1 MAKYNISLRGLKQC
15 LEHFDNYGGY
25 WYETK
30 NWQIAHGGYDLT
42 WQLYWKDPQ
51 YGIVAVVDCVNGRY
65 LENDCLDD
73 DVFNRIVKVVK
84 SVFEYTNF
92 VIRNID

>member
-1 MAKYNISLRGLKQC
+1 MAEYNISLRGLKQC
-15 LEHFDNYGGY
+15 LEHFDNYGCR

-30 NWQIAHGGYDLT
+30 NWKIAHGGYDLT
-42 WQLYWKDPQ
+42 WQLYWKDPH
-51 YGIVAVVDCVNGRY
+51 YGTVAVVDCVNGRY